1 MTDAIDRKAFW
12 DAKIIG
18 WEESRYGTT
27 GPSVVEDIAGRMSSS
42 VRYRMVAAAAL
53 LKPHL
58 QGRLVVE
65 LGCGSGLLA
74 ETLVAA
80 GAAGYR
86 GFDISESAVERAR
99 QRMAASV
106 FAEYIS
112 FEARPVS
119 TLDPQGDALVLSLGL
134 FDWLTPAEIERVF
147 EIGRQGSYFHAL
159 AERRA
164 SLQQVVHRLYVHLA
178 YGYRTDGYV
187 PQYHTVAQ
195 IAEAARRHGLAE
207 PNIHRDRRMR
217 FGIFATDLPLT
228 PNPRQVG
235 SATALP

>member
-12 DAKIIG
+12 NAKILG
-18 WEESRYGTT
+18 WEDSRYGTA
-27 GPSVVEDIAGRMSSS
+27 GPSVVEDVAGRISSS
-42 VRYRMVAAAAL
+42 VRFRMVAAAAL
-53 LKPHL
+53 LKPHV

-86 GFDISESAVERAR
+86 GFDISDSAVERAR
-99 QRMAASV
+99 RRVATSA
-106 FAEYIS
+106 FTGRIS

-119 TLDPQGDALVLSLGL
+119 ALEPQGDALMLSLGL
-134 FDWLTPAEIERVF
+134 FDWLTPAEIDHIF
-147 EIGRQGSYFHAL
+147 EIGRQGSYLHAV

-164 SLQQVVHRLYVHLA
+164 SLQQMIHRCYVYFA
-178 YGYRTDGYV
+178 YGHRSGGYA

-195 IAEAARRHGLAE
+195 IAEAARGHGLAE
-207 PNIHRDRRMR
+207 PNVHRDRRMR
-217 FGIFATDLPLT
+217 FGIFVTDLPVS
-228 PNPRQVG
+228 P
-235 SATALP
+235 